1 MRGGI
6 GGGSGE
12 GGGGLGRCTQARA
25 GSYRLVQAVLTE
37 AEVSTSCGVRGV
49 AEDVD
54 AATGGIFTP
63 PCRSDLFWAHPGRR
77 HRRPSR
83 KDTSHVH
90 DKVLELDR
98 QDAHSGDRQMGRRYT
113 CDARGHRSSN
123 GAHGLGW

>member
-37 AEVSTSCGVRGV
+37 AEVSTSPCGVRGV

-54 AATGGIFTP
+54 AATGGILHHP
-63 PCRSDLFWAHPGRR
+63 APMDQPIYFWAHPWTQAPAVR
-77 HRRPSR
+77 HTPR
-83 KDTSHVH
+83 KHVH
-90 DKVLELDR
+90 D
-98 QDAHSGDRQMGRRYT
+98 S
-113 CDARGHRSSN
+113 
-123 GAHGLGW
+123 

>member
-63 PCRSDLFWAHPGRR
+63 PCCSPIFSGRTQ
-77 HRRPSR
+77 
-83 KDTSHVH
+83 DTGTGGP
-90 DKVLELDR
+90 
-98 QDAHSGDRQMGRRYT
+98 A
-113 CDARGHRSSN
+113 ARTPHTSTIKYN
-123 GAHGLGW
+123 